1 MDGSVLRGGAWSPK
15 QLGDR
20 DSSGRCDSGWDTA
33 RAFSAAERSVLSP
46 TGGGEPLG
54 TWPVISILRPPTQTS
69 TQIAPGPRHFQCADK
84 ACLLLFL
91 LFIIFKGTKFGVKAG
106 SSGKLSLVLEVTMAK
121 WRGERVIPELSVD
134 SHSVQEPGAPSVP
147 GAGFWPKT
155 GLFPAPWF
163 RHVLRPSSTQV
174 SILG

>member
-1 MDGSVLRGGAWSPK
+1 MAASVLRGGAWSPK

-20 DSSGRCDSGWDTA
+20 DSSERCDSGWDTA
-33 RAFSAAERSVLSP
+33 RAFSAAERCKRSVLSP

-69 TQIAPGPRHFQCADK
+69 TQIAPGPRRFQGADK
-84 ACLLLFL
+84 GCLLLFL

-106 SSGKLSLVLEVTMAK
+106 SSGKLSLALEGTMAK

-134 SHSVQEPGAPSVP
+134 S
-147 GAGFWPKT
+147 
-155 GLFPAPWF
+155 
-163 RHVLRPSSTQV
+163 
-174 SILG
+174 